1 MNFCKAI
8 FCWFEYWT
16 SPQRPIYLHCTC
28 YSIPKTQVLLITMHP
43 YPCPPPHPPRA
54 SKLYKYKHAQE
65 DAVVYFELWYRH
77 LLCCFCLHIEEE
89 GRGCEYSG
97 PFVVT
102 NCGTLGARE
111 EKGGGAQKMYSHV
124 NVSHS
129 KWKLALSNEM
139 LQQKQAVCIQTL

>member
-1 MNFCKAI
+1 MIQTFAML
-8 FCWFEYWT
+8 FLP
-16 SPQRPIYLHCTC
+16 S
-28 YSIPKTQVLLITMHP
+28 
-43 YPCPPPHPPRA
+43 
-54 SKLYKYKHAQE
+54 
-65 DAVVYFELWYRH
+65 YRRR
-77 LLCCFCLHIEEE
+77 
-89 GRGCEYSG
+89 GAGGGCEYPG

-111 EKGGGAQKMYSHV
+111 ERGGGAQKMYSHV